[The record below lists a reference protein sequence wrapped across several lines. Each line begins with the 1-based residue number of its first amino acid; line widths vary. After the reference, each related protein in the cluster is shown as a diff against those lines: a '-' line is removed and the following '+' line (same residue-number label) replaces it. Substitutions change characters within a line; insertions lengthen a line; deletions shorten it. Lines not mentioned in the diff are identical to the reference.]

1 MDKDGTILYI
11 FTVLLFMAIIGFT
24 LFDHEKFQDKV
35 ESEQVIKIH
44 DATYKCKKTNE
55 LIYP

>member
-1 MDKDGTILYI
+1 MDRDNTIFYI
-11 FTVLLFMAIIGFT
+11 FTTLAFMALIGVILFNHESFT
-24 LFDHEKFQDKV
+24 EQV

-55 LIYP
+55 LKY